1 MNKEKIG
8 KFISEC
14 RNNKNISQKALGE
27 LIKVSSSTI
36 SKWENGKSLPEVS
49 IMPKLCTELDIT
61 VNELISGEK
70 IDDKNYIKKA
80 EDNLL
85 YLKELEE
92 KNNKVLQR
100 LKVIIQVICIV
111 IFIVLTLLGLIAQT
125 DTVSKF
131 ILIGTGIVVLIIGIC
146 FSLVIKKEINN
157 SK

>member
-14 RNNKNISQKALGE
+14 RKNKNISQKELGE
-27 LIKVSSSTI
+27 LIKVSSSSI

-61 VNELISGEK
+61 INELISGEK

-85 YLKELEE
+85 FLKELEE

-100 LKVIIQVICIV
+100 LKTIIQVICIV
-111 IFIVLTLLGLIAQT
+111 IFIILTLLGLIAQT
-125 DTVSKF
+125 ELISKF
-131 ILIGTGIVVLIIGIC
+131 ILIGTGIAILIIGIC
-146 FSLVIKKEINN
+146 FSIIIKKELN
-157 SK
+157 SSK